1 MHFYDA
7 YKDLYV
13 SEKVRE
19 ERLIQ
24 GMRLANGLKE
34 RLGTRKSDSTALT
47 LTTQEDVNKKT

>member
-47 LTTQEDVNKKT
+47 LTTQEDVIKKR